1 MLFGLIPAV
10 ILLRKCPSSEN
21 TIVTARPLV
30 HVWRATTGLGAM
42 GLFFFSLSLL
52 PLADAVALSFTKTF
66 FLVILAVPLLGE
78 RLSHSRLIATALG
91 LIGVLVVLQPMGN
104 YTDWVGPCLA
114 LGSALCFALSMI
126 TVKKLSTT
134 DGTATIVLYYT
145 SITALVSGIS
155 LYWSW
160 EKPTLFALFLFV
172 GLGAVG
178 GTGQLLM
185 TSAFLRAPAVVV
197 APFTYSAIIWA
208 VLFGFIFWGEYPQP
222 YS

>member
-78 RLSHSRLIATALG
+78 RLSHSRLIA
-91 LIGVLVVLQPMGN
+91 
-104 YTDWVGPCLA
+104 
-114 LGSALCFALSMI
+114 
-126 TVKKLSTT
+126 
-134 DGTATIVLYYT
+134 
-145 SITALVSGIS
+145 
-155 LYWSW
+155 
-160 EKPTLFALFLFV
+160 
-172 GLGAVG
+172 
-178 GTGQLLM
+178 
-185 TSAFLRAPAVVV
+185 
-197 APFTYSAIIWA
+197 
-208 VLFGFIFWGEYPQP
+208 
-222 YS
+222 